1 MLWREGRAAPYPV
14 LATATKW
21 PHLTHL
27 TDITCSSEY
36 KQFSE
41 NLDEFHTLHTGWGG
55 CTILHTWDRD
65 HTCPWIALCEAD
77 TLYTLGINVSCFAV
91 GWGGV
96 GRGQSLVHLT
106 FSIQF
111 FTLLDNNCHH
121 TLCTICRDYS
131 RWILRQKTRA
141 GAATRVSQ
149 GLPRHYGGLPVGVKW
164 CHTNLDGSFNKYV
177 KEIRGSSA
185 RKLWCT

>member
-1 MLWREGRAAPYPV
+1 MYLPLFIY
-14 LATATKW
+14 
-21 PHLTHL
+21 
-27 TDITCSSEY
+27 
-36 KQFSE
+36 
-41 NLDEFHTLHTGWGG
+41 
-55 CTILHTWDRD
+55 
-65 HTCPWIALCEAD
+65 
-77 TLYTLGINVSCFAV
+77 TLYKGFYFLTLKSNPNFRCNSISVTHIQIDNIREPGDNHHEPEDNLKGPVTIFRFLPSFASIGIS
-91 GWGGV
+91 WSD
-96 GRGQSLVHLT
+96 GRMIGAHLNLH
-106 FSIQF
+106 FQL
-111 FTLLDNNCHH
+111 FTLLDIYH
-121 TLCTICRDYS
+121 TIGTIGRDYS